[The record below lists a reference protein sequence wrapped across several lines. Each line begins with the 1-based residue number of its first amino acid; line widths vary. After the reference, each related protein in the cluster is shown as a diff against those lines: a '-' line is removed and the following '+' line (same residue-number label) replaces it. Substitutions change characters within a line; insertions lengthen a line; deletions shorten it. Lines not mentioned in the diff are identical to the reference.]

1 MLLVGSASLDSTLVI
16 PIRQREGG
24 QMVPFWSL
32 SESDRI
38 SASTIKRE
46 IFKNPPKISRYENR
60 KFFLQKQFSTPF
72 DLIPNFQFL
81 DICVVGV
88 GVMPEPLI

>member
-46 IFKNPPKISRYENR
+46 IFKIPNKISGDDEKSFFPSEKY
-60 KFFLQKQFSTPF
+60 KFDPFLANFYFWPF
-72 DLIPNFQFL
+72 WRDLAL
-81 DICVVGV
+81 SH
-88 GVMPEPLI
+88 